1 MHVVQLARQPPHIRR
16 RSPAAVGDYHV
27 RTNAKNARA
36 LLARQVFKLAAN
48 PISQHQPS
56 HPTISPPT
64 HAHTGDSAG
73 RFIFEPPVQAVKIAR
88 VSFVLFLLT
97 GQPGWMGAARWR
109 GERAARRGRAGGGAR
124 AGGWRAGHKLRTW
137 AAQIAHMGGAPKR
150 RAARVRKNKTK
161 KYIGPVFP
169 QGGGGGL
176 GEPCVLPCLGPG
188 GRRTAH
194 SRPCANSSGSA

>member
-1 MHVVQLARQPPHIRR
+1 
-16 RSPAAVGDYHV
+16 
-27 RTNAKNARA
+27 
-36 LLARQVFKLAAN
+36 
-48 PISQHQPS
+48 
-56 HPTISPPT
+56 
-64 HAHTGDSAG
+64 
-73 RFIFEPPVQAVKIAR
+73 
-88 VSFVLFLLT
+88 
-97 GQPGWMGAARWR
+97 MGAARWR

-176 GEPCVLPCLGPG
+176 ENRVYCRALGQGAAAQPTA
-188 GRRTAH
+188 GRARTAVALPE
-194 SRPCANSSGSA
+194 RPERK